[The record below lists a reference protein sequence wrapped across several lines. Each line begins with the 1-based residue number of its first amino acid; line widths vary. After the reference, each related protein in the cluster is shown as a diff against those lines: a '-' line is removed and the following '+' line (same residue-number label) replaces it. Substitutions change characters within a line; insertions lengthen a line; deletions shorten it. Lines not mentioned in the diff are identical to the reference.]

1 MKEYMQKYIE
11 QVNEI
16 NSLMERSGEIADDED
31 VIGYIRK
38 RSEHVF
44 HLMQSNDEIIQ
55 REIRPQLAENRVLTE
70 AEFAELDAFSNEI
83 CSMAQAIDIG
93 LAYLIHR
100 KLLAVAEAEENLDQI
115 LEQQYALGIA
125 SFLLYSE
132 YEMFDS
138 IDVREKVVPWFHK
151 VALHLDEFEELSH
164 EARGYV
170 LRSMNNEALIFNS
183 RRYDR
188 LDEYMQT
195 IRHTLSVFK
204 SEKVRALE
212 PDINWTAFV
221 RAVYHNC
228 LRIADSIEQGYG
240 TQYIPDVREAADWL
254 ERLKPHDI
262 EISAIDQYST
272 LELANIFHEI
282 TDAEC
287 VARMQEMYTNREPL
301 RFDRKG
307 IDENINIP
315 SFSLIYE
322 ARLEP
327 VNLERINEKVQ
338 SIIQYVNAFHKET
351 GLYSYHY
358 AVSNFIRY
366 YPEVEHTIPFR
377 YVLEHL
383 LRALHVPTYVH
394 SRMVSNIAVMIG
406 RLILQAAPELF
417 AGCGSIRSA
426 DEAKAK
432 EQQIMDFIQYA
443 GLFHDVGK
451 FYCMDVIT
459 QYSRRLFENE
469 FDVIKLHAECGYK
482 ILSGHASTAPYAEAA
497 LMHHISY
504 DRHGGYAREY
514 MSEDERISVITDI
527 IRIADAIDAATDSI
541 GRCYSSGKNQEA
553 VMQEL
558 TEAPTSYNPTIV
570 GLLNGKK
577 AQEQLRHLLS
587 EERNKVYVEAYSDRA
602 E

>member
-138 IDVREKVVPWFHK
+138 IDVR
-151 VALHLDEFEELSH
+151 
-164 EARGYV
+164 
-170 LRSMNNEALIFNS
+170 
-183 RRYDR
+183 
-188 LDEYMQT
+188 
-195 IRHTLSVFK
+195 
-204 SEKVRALE
+204 EKVRALE

-570 GLLNGKK
+570 ELLNGKK